1 MEWVLTAVMV
11 AVAAGAV
18 ATRRVASAEA
28 VKLAAHPF
36 VRVAAATIIL
46 GMPLYAE
53 LFIAGAEPLPESAF
67 RRVSGFAIF
76 GACIRFGF
84 YAAAISAVVLGALS
98 FAGEFDRGTIK
109 NLLVRPVTRAELFA
123 GKIASQLALTLLL
136 FAVVVFEAALWSSLR
151 GELHHV
157 WRRDVFEV
165 YPSYAEMMSHAQR
178 AAGLLLM
185 PLLAS
190 AMLGISISNLTESSA
205 FAVALSLGTLFAFTV
220 AGGVLGEDPRS
231 LLFTFYPGYGIDV
244 LEGLASGD
252 SRAQWK
258 ESLFAGG
265 WYALVPLAT
274 GGALALPSW
283 LAFRGRDITA

>member
-1 MEWVLTAVMV
+1 MLTAAIL

-36 VRVAAATIIL
+36 VRVAAATILL

-53 LFIAGAEPLPESAF
+53 LFIAGAEPLPETAF

-76 GACIRFGF
+76 GAALRFGA
-84 YAAAISAVVLGALS
+84 YAAAISTVVLGALS

-109 NLLVRPVTRAELFA
+109 NLLTRPVTRTELFA
-123 GKIASQLALTLLL
+123 GKIAAQLVMTLLL
-136 FAVVVFEAALWSSLR
+136 FAVIVFEAALWSSLR

-165 YPSYAEMMSHAQR
+165 YPAYAEMMSHASR
-178 AAGLLLM
+178 AAGLLLL

-190 AMLGISISNLTESSA
+190 AMLGISVSNLTESSA
-205 FAVALSLGTLFAFTV
+205 LAVALSLGALFSFTV
-220 AGGVLGEDPRS
+220 VGGVLGEDSRR

-244 LEGLASGD
+244 LEALASGD
-252 SRAQWK
+252 SRARWN

-265 WYALVPLAT
+265 WFALVPLAT
-274 GGALALPSW
+274 AGAFALPSW